1 MSDYTGPGNY
11 EILPFDAQNMSLN
24 VWGGATTA
32 GTAIKLYINTVD
44 GRKQLNVRGG
54 DKKDGTEII
63 TYEITD
69 QVNTQFILKAVV

>member
-32 GTAIKLYINTVD
+32 GTAIKL
-44 GRKQLNVRGG
+44 
-54 DKKDGTEII
+54 
-63 TYEITD
+63 
-69 QVNTQFILKAVV
+69 